1 MIYADFNGTA
11 PLCSDVKQHLIDRL
25 QNGPFGNPNA
35 IHSVGTKIMSA
46 ITKCRKVCASVLGA
60 KTNQIIFNSGASEG
74 ISHIFFSVLEQT
86 AKRTIIISSIEH
98 SAVINCAKYWETKG
112 FKLIISPVTTDGLL
126 DLSSFENHLKTNS
139 DDLALVSIMAANN
152 ETGVIQ
158 PYQSIAK
165 LCQRYQVAYFSDTT
179 QIVGKDEFHFE
190 NSGMDYAVVSG
201 HKVGALIGS
210 GLILVKE
217 PRTLIPHVF
226 GGGQEFSKRGG
237 TQNYIGIETLAIALN
252 DFEQNKKQIELA
264 KNARLNFE
272 RNLKNTFPQL
282 VIVGE
287 NAPRLATTTLVA
299 MPGIHG
305 QAVQIELESENIF
318 VTTSSACSDN
328 EPTTSKVLKAM
339 NVDDPVGRGV
349 VRISL
354 CIHDNTENYQR
365 IQTVLQN
372 IYNKLSKIESFA

>member
-46 ITKCRKVCASVLGA
+46 MTKCRKVCSSVLGA

-86 AKRTIIISSIEH
+86 DKRTIVISSIEH
-98 SAVINCAKYWETKG
+98 SAVINCAKYWESKG
-112 FKLIISPVTTDGLL
+112 FNLIITPVSNDGIV
-126 DLSSFENHLKTNS
+126 DLNALENNLQHHS
-139 DDLALVSIMAANN
+139 HDLALVSIMAANN

-158 PYQSIAK
+158 PYQAIAK
-165 LCQRYQVAYFSDTT
+165 LCQRFQVPYFSDTT

-190 NSGMDYAVVSG
+190 HSGMDYAVVSG

-217 PRTLIPHVF
+217 PRTLIPHIF

-252 DFEQNKKQIELA
+252 DFETHKTQIEIA
-264 KNARLNFE
+264 KKARLQFE
-272 RNLKNTFPQL
+272 HNLKKNFPHI

-299 MPGIHG
+299 LPGIHG

-339 NVDDPVGRGV
+339 NVGDSVGRGV

-354 CIHDNTENYQR
+354 CLHDNSENYQR
-365 IQTVLQN
+365 ILTVLTN
-372 IYNKLSKIESFA
+372 IYQKLSKIESFV